1 MAGII
6 AMSATYPL
14 DMVRGRLTVQEVGQE
29 QYRGIW
35 HAATTII
42 RREGPTALYKGWV
55 PSVIGVI
62 PYVGLNF
69 AVYESLKAEL
79 VALNGYQN
87 EQDLHVL
94 ARVRFSFAPALCRA
108 QSKASML
115 LLDRPLSLSISLSIS
130 ISLITFLVK
139 HGTASREQ
147 KGSEQFEKCGWEK
160 ANFSSVFSP
169 GSFTCSQRRH
179 VGSDA

>member
-1 MAGII
+1 LTPPRRPCVADAQLNPVERLGAGAVAGII

-14 DMVRGRLTVQEVGQE
+14 DMVRGRLTVQEAGHE

-35 HAATTII
+35 HAAITIV

-79 VALNGYQN
+79 MALNRYQN

-94 ARVRFSFAPALCRA
+94 ARVR
-108 QSKASML
+108 
-115 LLDRPLSLSISLSIS
+115 
-130 ISLITFLVK
+130 
-139 HGTASREQ
+139 
-147 KGSEQFEKCGWEK
+147 
-160 ANFSSVFSP
+160 
-169 GSFTCSQRRH
+169 
-179 VGSDA
+179 